1 MVDPL
6 TGKNCAVIYAK
17 DRILNELDSVGSQLA
32 SLATDLKV
40 CRDMIQA
47 RLKMPLPFMPL
58 QEYDCHFANA
68 FIHIEKVKMAVRA
81 IHPVCH
87 QADFLRKK
95 TEKKGQRR

>member
-1 MVDPL
+1 M
-6 TGKNCAVIYAK
+6 IYAK
-17 DRILNELDSVGSQLA
+17 DRILNELDSAGSQLA

-68 FIHIEKVKMAVRA
+68 FTHIEKAKMAVRA
-81 IHPVCH
+81 LCPVCH
-87 QADFLRKK
+87 QADFLKK
-95 TEKKGQRR
+95 RTEKKGRHR